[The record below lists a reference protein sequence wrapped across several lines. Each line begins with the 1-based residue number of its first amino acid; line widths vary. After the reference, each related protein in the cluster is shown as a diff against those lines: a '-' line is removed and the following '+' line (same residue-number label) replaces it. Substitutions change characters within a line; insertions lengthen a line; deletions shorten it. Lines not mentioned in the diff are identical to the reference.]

1 MLVGSRSLRDRWVFP
16 SFDSVIFLSIFSYFA
31 IESSFSSFAS
41 SRCGCFVSSSSPLP
55 PIFVESL
62 FCFTDSESRSVFAGL
77 SLHQLVSKPTI
88 SNQVCFYFSFSDLN
102 LLFKFS
108 SLSLKLILRLCS
120 SSQVLTL
127 LLWLC
132 VFEIWRSTIPEAYPK
147 PHAKQFVCSSIVHHV
162 RSIFCSDFFLIF

>member
-16 SFDSVIFLSIFSYFA
+16 SFDSVIFLSIFSYFT

-41 SRCGCFVSSSSPLP
+41 SRCCCFVSSSSPLP

-62 FCFTDSESRSVFAGL
+62 FCFTDSESRLVFTGL

-88 SNQVCFYFSFSDLN
+88 SNHVCFYFSLSDLN

-108 SLSLKLILRLCS
+108 SFEFQSDYFFVFCWCS
-120 SSQVLTL
+120 SFQVFA
-127 LLWLC
+127 C
-132 VFEIWRSTIPEAYPK
+132 CFGFVVEIWRTTKPQPCLGLSCIEA
-147 PHAKQFVCSSIVHHV
+147 
-162 RSIFCSDFFLIF
+162 